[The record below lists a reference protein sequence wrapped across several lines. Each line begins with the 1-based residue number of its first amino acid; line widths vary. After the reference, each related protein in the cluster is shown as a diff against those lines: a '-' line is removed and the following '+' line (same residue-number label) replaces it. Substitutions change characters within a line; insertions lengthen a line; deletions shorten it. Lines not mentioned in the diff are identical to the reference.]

1 MKELRQG
8 RRDQLRVG
16 EVQLAELFWKLRGG
30 LRVIRIDS
38 QLHEERLDEA
48 GIAALVHA
56 GERPTQDPRRIAAH
70 PVLGRGREA
79 DEFGEETALADAR
92 PPRDETDPGA
102 AGADGRD

>member
-1 MKELRQG
+1 MEIVEDVEERAFPRDRRDDGVDDDEHRALPLFRVARRLGRSREMKELRQG

-56 GERPTQDPRRIAAH
+56 
-70 PVLGRGREA
+70 
-79 DEFGEETALADAR
+79 
-92 PPRDETDPGA
+92 
-102 AGADGRD
+102 